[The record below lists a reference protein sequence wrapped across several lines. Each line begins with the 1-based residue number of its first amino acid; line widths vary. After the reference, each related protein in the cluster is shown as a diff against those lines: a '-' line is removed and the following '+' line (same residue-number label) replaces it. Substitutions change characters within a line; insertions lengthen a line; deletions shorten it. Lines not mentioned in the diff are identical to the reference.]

1 MIENEILD
9 VLKRTKNASLLLAK
23 ETRDNK
29 NFALNSIADLL
40 LKEEDKIQYANKMD
54 IENGKKN
61 NMKESLI
68 DRLYLDSSRIKAIAD
83 SVINI
88 AEDEDPIGNV
98 EKSFYSKAG
107 LLISK
112 VTIPIGAIGIIYEAR
127 PNVTADAAALC
138 IKSSNSV
145 ILKGG
150 SDALNSNL
158 ALVNIIK
165 KAIEKYI
172 ISDAVNYIST
182 PDRNA
187 LSFILSQRNYLDLV
201 IPRGGAGLI
210 NFVAENSKI
219 PVIETGVGN
228 CHIYVD
234 ESADLNMAEKIII
247 NAKTQRPGVCNAM
260 ETLLVH
266 KNIADIFL
274 PSLGDKLKDKN
285 VEIRGCERTLSILK
299 YAKAASEDDYYKE
312 FLDLILAVKIVD
324 SIDEAIAHIQ
334 KYSTN
339 HSEAIIT
346 NDYKN
351 SNLFVSS
358 INSSAVY
365 VNASTRFT
373 DGGEFG
379 FGAEIGISTQKLHAR
394 GPMGL
399 KELTSYKYVIL
410 GNGEIRK

>member
-1 MIENEILD
+1 MEEILNI
-9 VLKRTKNASLLLAK
+9 LKRSKNASYILSGESKDSKNLAL
-23 ETRDNK
+23 R
-29 NFALNSIADLL
+29 SIADLL
-40 LKEEDKIQYANKMD
+40 IKEKDKILSANNID
-54 IENGKKN
+54 IENAKSN
-61 NMKESLI
+61 NVKDSLI
-68 DRLYLDSSRIKAIAD
+68 DRLYLDSSRIKSMAG
-83 SVINI
+83 SVLSI
-88 AEDEDPIGNV
+88 AEDNDPIGNV

-112 VTIPIGAIGIIYEAR
+112 VTIPIGTIGIIYEAR
-127 PNVTADAAALC
+127 PNVTVDAAALC

-150 SDALNSNL
+150 KESLNSNL

-165 KAIEKYI
+165 EAIEKYI
-172 ISDAVNYIST
+172 PKDSVNYIST
-182 PDRNA
+182 SDREA
-187 LSFILSQRNYLDLV
+187 LSFILSQRDYLDLI

-210 NFVAENSKI
+210 KFVAENSKV

-228 CHIYVD
+228 CHIFVD
-234 ESADLNMAEKIII
+234 ESADLNMAENIII

-266 KNIADIFL
+266 KNIADKFL
-274 PSLGDKLKDKN
+274 PSLGKKLSDKN
-285 VEIRGCERTLSILK
+285 VEIRGCEKTVSILK
-299 YAKAASEDDYYKE
+299 YAVPAVEEDYYKE
-312 FLDLILAVKIVD
+312 FLDLILAVKVVD
-324 SIDEAIAHIQ
+324 SIDEAIAHIK
-334 KYSTN
+334 KYTTN

-351 SNLFVSS
+351 SRLFISS

-410 GNGEIRK
+410 GNGEIR

>member
-1 MIENEILD
+1 MEEILNI
-9 VLKRTKNASLLLAK
+9 LKRTKYASSILSGESK
-23 ETRDNK
+23 DNK
-29 NFALNSIADLL
+29 NLALRSIADLL
-40 LKEEDKIQYANKMD
+40 VKEKDKILSANILD
-54 IENGKKN
+54 IENGRKN
-61 NMKESLI
+61 NMKDSLI
-68 DRLYLDSSRIKAIAD
+68 DRLYLDSSRIKSMAG
-83 SVINI
+83 SVLSI
-88 AEDEDPIGNV
+88 AEDNDPIGNV

-112 VTIPIGAIGIIYEAR
+112 VTIPIGTIGIIYEAR
-127 PNVTADAAALC
+127 PNVTVDAAALC

-150 SDALNSNL
+150 KEALNSNL
-158 ALVNIIK
+158 ALVNIIRE
-165 KAIEKYI
+165 AIGKYI
-172 ISDAVNYIST
+172 PEDCINYIST
-182 PDRNA
+182 SDREA
-187 LSFILSQRNYLDLV
+187 LSFILSQRDYLDLI

-210 NFVAENSKI
+210 KFVAGNSKV

-234 ESADLNMAEKIII
+234 ESADLNMAENIII

-266 KNIADIFL
+266 KNIADKFL
-274 PSLGDKLKDKN
+274 PSLGKKLSDKN
-285 VEIRGCERTLSILK
+285 VEIRGCEKTVSILK
-299 YAKAASEDDYYKE
+299 YAKLADEEDYYKE
-312 FLDLILAVKIVD
+312 FLDLILAVKVVD
-324 SIDEAIAHIQ
+324 SIEDAIAHIQ
-334 KYSTN
+334 KYTTN

-351 SNLFVSS
+351 SKLFISS

-410 GNGEIRK
+410 GNGEIR

>member
-1 MIENEILD
+1 MEEILNL
-9 VLKRTKNASLLLAK
+9 LKRTKKASILLSGESK
-23 ETRDNK
+23 NNK
-29 NFALNSIADLL
+29 NLALYSIADLL
-40 LKEEDKIQYANKMD
+40 IKKKDYILSANKKD
-54 IENGKKN
+54 IENGQN
-61 NMKESLI
+61 NKMKDSLI
-68 DRLYLDSSRIKAIAD
+68 DRLYLDDKRIRSMSD
-83 SVINI
+83 SVLSI

-98 EKSFYSKAG
+98 EKTFHSKAG

-112 VTIPIGAIGIIYEAR
+112 VTIPLGAIGIIYESR
-127 PNVTADAAALC
+127 PNVTVDAAALC

-150 SDALNSNL
+150 REALNSNS
-158 ALVNIIK
+158 ALVSIIK
-165 KAIEKYI
+165 EAIGNYI
-172 ISDAVNYIST
+172 PRDSVNYIST
-182 PDRNA
+182 SDRDA
-187 LSFILSQRNYLDLV
+187 LSYILSQRAYLDLI

-210 NFVAENSKI
+210 KFVAENSKV

-234 ESADLNMAEKIII
+234 ESADLNMAENIII

-266 KNIADIFL
+266 KNTAGKLL
-274 PSLGDKLKDKN
+274 PSLGEKLISKG
-285 VEIRGCERTLSILK
+285 VEIRGCDKTKNILS
-299 YAKAASEDDYYKE
+299 YAKAASEEDYYKE
-312 FLDLILAVKIVD
+312 FLDLILAVKVVD
-324 SIDEAIAHIQ
+324 SIEEAIAHIQ
-334 KYSTN
+334 KYTTN

-351 SNLFVSS
+351 SMLFVSS
-358 INSSAVY
+358 INSSVVY

-399 KELTSYKYVIL
+399 KELASHKYVVL
-410 GNGEIRK
+410 GNGNIR